1 MTGIAVLVRLGRD
14 TGPPPEARPV
24 GRAALAAAREGIRV
38 IFTDVLRAGHASGS
52 EPEPGGWRAVDDV
65 PVAACY
71 DRYPSFSHREGWL
84 ALLRDA
90 AGLPVGN
97 PPDLTELCR
106 DKAAC
111 QRVLEAAGLPV
122 PPQETRPERFGEA
135 LAAWGAGFLKPR
147 HGTLGAGVRRVVRGD
162 PLLGVEGTEPIL
174 LQRAVPPPPGAAGIS
189 VRVLVQRREDGGWTV
204 PSQVLRWSPDDP
216 VANAAR
222 GAVLRPVDDAL
233 PGAGGRLADLAVAAA
248 EALGR
253 DRPTALEL
261 GVDVVPDARGD
272 LWVIEV
278 NAKPLGRLEGLATLD
293 PGRFAG
299 PHLEACVAPLRRL
312 ATLVARG

>member
-1 MTGIAVLVRLGRD
+1 M
-14 TGPPPEARPV
+14 

-38 IFTDVLRAGHASGS
+38 VFSDVLREGRATGS
-52 EPEPGGWRAVDDV
+52 EPIPGGWRAVEDV
-65 PVAACY
+65 PVVACY
-71 DRYPSFSHREGWL
+71 DRYPSFSHRQGWL

-90 AGLPVGN
+90 GDLPVGN
-97 PPDLTELCR
+97 PPALTELCR

-122 PPQETRPERFGEA
+122 PPQETRPERFGKA

-147 HGTLGAGVRRVVRGD
+147 HGTLGAGVRRVVWSD
-162 PLLGVEGTEPIL
+162 PLPEAGAEAEPLL
-174 LQRAVPPPPGAAGIS
+174 LQQAVTPPPGAAGTC

-222 GAVLRPVDDAL
+222 GAVLRPVEEVL
-233 PGAGGRLADLAVAAA
+233 PGASDRLADLALAASR
-248 EALGR
+248 ALAA
-253 DRPTALEL
+253 DHPAALEL
-261 GVDVVPDARGD
+261 GVDVVPDSGGG

-278 NAKPLGRLEGLATLD
+278 NAKPLGRLEGLARLD
-293 PGRFAG
+293 PERFEAA
-299 PHLEACVAPLRRL
+299 HREACLRPFRRL
-312 ATLVARG
+312 AAWVRRSGEGRGDPTNLRIP